1 MNWENRPTRINF
13 CPVAQAGK
21 EREKKWKR
29 MSGGVGSGKKG
40 RRMTQEP
47 PSHVC
52 LLDLWANVIYVLEL

>member
-1 MNWENRPTRINF
+1 MNWENRPTGLTF
-13 CPVAQAGK
+13 VQWHKLEKK
-21 EREKKWKR
+21 EKKKWKR